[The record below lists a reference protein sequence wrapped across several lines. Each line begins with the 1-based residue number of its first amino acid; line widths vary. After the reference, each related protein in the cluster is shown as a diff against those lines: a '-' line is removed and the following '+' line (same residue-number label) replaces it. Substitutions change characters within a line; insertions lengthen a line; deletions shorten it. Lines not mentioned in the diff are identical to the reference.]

1 MKPGVRVLKHE
12 LDNLRRSR
20 WVWGY
25 ALLLLLLTDALL
37 RFGGGGPRV
46 VVSLLN
52 VVLLFVPLVSLVF
65 GAMYLY
71 GAREFIELLLAQPVR
86 RPALFV
92 GLYGGLSTSLAAAF
106 AIGVGAPFLWGA
118 RGDGSVVGPLAMLM
132 IVGVLLTFAFVALA
146 FLIALLFQDRA
157 KGLGAAIAVWFTATA
172 LYDALLVFVVTAFSD
187 YPLETPLIGLTL
199 LNPVD
204 LGRMLLLLQVD
215 TAALMGYTG
224 AVFEKFFGSRAGLV
238 LAAGALIGWTI
249 LPFWLGLR
257 RFRMKDF

>member
-1 MKPGVRVLKHE
+1 VRPAARVLRHE
-12 LDNLRRSR
+12 LDNLWRSR

-92 GLYGGLSTSLAAAF
+92 GLYGGLSSSLAAAF
-106 AIGVGAPFLWGA
+106 AIGVGAPFLWA
-118 RGDGSVVGPLAMLM
+118 RGEGSVAGPLATLI
-132 IVGVLLTFAFVALA
+132 IVGVLLTYAFVALA

-157 KGLGAAIAVWFTATA
+157 KGLGAAIAVWFAATA
-172 LYDALLVFVVTAFSD
+172 LYDAVLVFVTTAFSD
-187 YPLETPLIGLTL
+187 YPLETPLIGLYR
-199 LNPVD
+199 
-204 LGRMLLLLQVD
+204 GGIR
-215 TAALMGYTG
+215 
-224 AVFEKFFGSRAGLV
+224 AVFWRQ
-238 LAAGALIGWTI
+238 TRYR
-249 LPFWLGLR
+249 PR
-257 RFRMKDF
+257 R